1 MKIYLP
7 ISFGIDALLLFLLKD
22 FISLSVF
29 SIAPLF
35 ILALSVFIAVLYKRT
50 KNESLDFHVNS
61 FGMTQKEKEECN
73 IFVSNFL
80 LLTLPFHVL
89 LIFLGNAFLKI
100 FLSIVLKTMIVKITK
115 TISNTNQTKASFGA
129 SNLKNITGQKILTMS

>member
-22 FISLSVF
+22 FITLSVF

-100 FLSIVLKTMIVKITK
+100 FLSIVL
-115 TISNTNQTKASFGA
+115 ISAALIGGDLLYLRKRHKE
-129 SNLKNITGQKILTMS
+129 KNNEKDE

>member
-22 FISLSVF
+22 FITLSVF

-61 FGMTQKEKEECN
+61 LGMTEKEKKECN

-100 FLSIVLKTMIVKITK
+100 FLSIVL
-115 TISNTNQTKASFGA
+115 ISAALIGG
-129 SNLKNITGQKILTMS
+129 NLLYLRKRHKEKNNEKDE

>member
-100 FLSIVLKTMIVKITK
+100 FLSIVL
-115 TISNTNQTKASFGA
+115 ISAALIGG
-129 SNLKNITGQKILTMS
+129 NLLYLRKRHKEKNNEKDE

>member
-29 SIAPLF
+29 SIAQLF

-100 FLSIVLKTMIVKITK
+100 FLSIVL
-115 TISNTNQTKASFGA
+115 ISAALIGG
-129 SNLKNITGQKILTMS
+129 NLLYLRKRHKEKNNEKDE

>member
-22 FISLSVF
+22 FITLSVF

-35 ILALSVFIAVLYKRT
+35 ILALSVFIAVLYRHT

-61 FGMTQKEKEECN
+61 LGMTEKEKKECN

-100 FLSIVLKTMIVKITK
+100 FLSIVL
-115 TISNTNQTKASFGA
+115 ISAALVGG
-129 SNLKNITGQKILTMS
+129 NLLYLRKLLMNRLQGC

>member
-22 FISLSVF
+22 FITLSVF

-35 ILALSVFIAVLYKRT
+35 ILALSVFIAVLYRHT

-61 FGMTQKEKEECN
+61 FGMTEKEKEECN

-100 FLSIVLKTMIVKITK
+100 FLSIVL
-115 TISNTNQTKASFGA
+115 ISAALVGG
-129 SNLKNITGQKILTMS
+129 NLLYLRKRHKEKNNEKDE

>member
-22 FISLSVF
+22 FITLSVF

-100 FLSIVLKTMIVKITK
+100 FLSIVL
-115 TISNTNQTKASFGA
+115 ISAALIGG
-129 SNLKNITGQKILTMS
+129 NLLYLRKRHKEKNNEKDE

>member
-22 FISLSVF
+22 FITLSVF

-100 FLSIVLKTMIVKITK
+100 FLSIVL
-115 TISNTNQTKASFGA
+115 ISAALIGG
-129 SNLKNITGQKILTMS
+129 NLLYLRKRHKKKNNEKDE

>member
-22 FISLSVF
+22 FITLSVF

-89 LIFLGNAFLKI
+89 LIFLGNAFLKNKDVNSLLNGVFNTPFEGYFLKSGSI
-100 FLSIVLKTMIVKITK
+100 FYP
-115 TISNTNQTKASFGA
+115 AYF
-129 SNLKNITGQKILTMS
+129 

>member
-22 FISLSVF
+22 FITLSVF

-100 FLSIVLKTMIVKITK
+100 FLSIVL
-115 TISNTNQTKASFGA
+115 ISAALVGG
-129 SNLKNITGQKILTMS
+129 NLLYLRKRHKEKNNEKDE

>member
-22 FISLSVF
+22 FITLSVF

-35 ILALSVFIAVLYKRT
+35 ILALSVFIAVLYRHT

-61 FGMTQKEKEECN
+61 LGMTEKEKKECN

-100 FLSIVLKTMIVKITK
+100 FLSIVL
-115 TISNTNQTKASFGA
+115 ISAALVGG
-129 SNLKNITGQKILTMS
+129 NLLYLRKRHKEKNNEKDE

>member
-22 FISLSVF
+22 FITLSVF

-100 FLSIVLKTMIVKITK
+100 FLSIVL
-115 TISNTNQTKASFGA
+115 ISAA
-129 SNLKNITGQKILTMS
+129 LIDWR

>member
-22 FISLSVF
+22 FITLSVF

-100 FLSIVLKTMIVKITK
+100 FLSIVL
-115 TISNTNQTKASFGA
+115 ISAALIGGDLLYLRKRHKE
-129 SNLKNITGQKILTMS
+129 KNNGKDE

>member
-22 FISLSVF
+22 FITLSVF

-35 ILALSVFIAVLYKRT
+35 ILALSVFIAVLYRHT

-61 FGMTQKEKEECN
+61 LGMTEKEKKECN

-100 FLSIVLKTMIVKITK
+100 FLSIVL
-115 TISNTNQTKASFGA
+115 ISAALIGG
-129 SNLKNITGQKILTMS
+129 NLLYLRKRHKEKNNEKDE

>member
-7 ISFGIDALLLFLLKD
+7 ISFSIDALLLFLLKD
-22 FISLSVF
+22 FITLSVF

-100 FLSIVLKTMIVKITK
+100 FLSIVL
-115 TISNTNQTKASFGA
+115 ISAALIGG
-129 SNLKNITGQKILTMS
+129 NLLYLRKRHKEKNNEKDE

>member
-22 FISLSVF
+22 FITLSVF
-29 SIAPLF
+29 SIAPLY

-100 FLSIVLKTMIVKITK
+100 FLSIVL
-115 TISNTNQTKASFGA
+115 ISAALIGG
-129 SNLKNITGQKILTMS
+129 NLLYLRKRHKEKNNEKDE

>member
-22 FISLSVF
+22 FITLSVF

-61 FGMTQKEKEECN
+61 LGMTEKEKKECN

-100 FLSIVLKTMIVKITK
+100 FLSIVL
-115 TISNTNQTKASFGA
+115 ISAALVGG
-129 SNLKNITGQKILTMS
+129 NLLYLRKRHKEKNNEKDE